1 MMSFWDQFSAR
12 EELNNQ
18 LPDLHSEAIIDVNAH
33 MHTPFSFSAFE
44 SVDQAVKLAVK
55 QNVRIIGINDF
66 YTTSGYSSWAD
77 ACMNFKAFPLFNIE
91 FIGLSK
97 PDQEKNIRIN
107 DPNNP
112 GRIYISGKGLS
123 FPFRLKEP
131 FQSQLENLKLES
143 NKHVSLMCTKLNEHL
158 SACGIDILIDFDAI
172 MLSHTKGLI
181 RERHLATA
189 LREKVFEAATDDVKK
204 KSLLKRI
211 FGGKEVNLELSNH
224 AAVENEIRNN
234 LLKAGGPAFIP
245 ERPESFLSVEAVK
258 EIILKGGG
266 IPTYP
271 LLADDKNGNFT
282 EFENDKNILA
292 TELKY
297 RGIYSIEFISTRN
310 SPEVLEEYATWFSDK
325 GFIVT
330 IGSEHNTPDLTPL
343 LLYTRDGAPLS
354 DTLRRI
360 NYKGACLIAAHQ
372 YLVAKEGIGYL
383 DAEGHPNYENLKDYH
398 ALGHGLIQHFLMN

>member
-1 MMSFWDQFSAR
+1 MMSFWDKFSAG
-12 EELNNQ
+12 EELKNQ
-18 LPDLHSEAIIDVNAH
+18 LSDIHSEAIFDVNAH

-44 SVDQAVKLAVK
+44 SVDQAVRLAVK

-77 ACMNFKAFPLFNIE
+77 ACVNFKEFPLFNIE

-97 PDQEKNIRIN
+97 SDQEKNIRIN

-123 FPFRLKEP
+123 FPFLLEEP

-143 NKHVSLMCTKLNEHL
+143 NKHVSIMCEKLNSYL
-158 SACGIDILIDFDAI
+158 SDCGIEIHLDFDLI
-172 MLSHTKGLI
+172 MHSHTKGLI
-181 RERHLATA
+181 RERHLAKV
-189 LREKVFEAATDDVKK
+189 LREKVFEATNADNDR
-204 KSLLKRI
+204 KSLLKKI
-211 FGGKEVNLELSNH
+211 FGGREAGADLNNH
-224 AAVENEIRNN
+224 AALENEIRNN

-258 EIILKGGG
+258 EIIMKGGG

-271 LLADDKNGNFT
+271 LLADDKNGDFT
-282 EFENDKNILA
+282 EFEVDKKKLA
-292 TELKY
+292 TELKN

-310 SPEVLEEYATWFSDK
+310 SPKVLEEYATWFSDN

-330 IGSEHNTPDLTPL
+330 IGSEHNTPDLTPI

-372 YLVAKEGIGYL
+372 YLFAKEGIGYL

-398 ALGHGLIQHFLMN
+398 ALGHNLIQHFLMN

>member
-1 MMSFWDQFSAR
+1 MFWDQFSTK
-12 EELNNQ
+12 EDIKNQ
-18 LPDLHSEAIIDVNAH
+18 LSDLPDELIFDVNAH

-44 SVDQAVKLAVK
+44 SVDQAVEMAVK

-77 ACMNFKAFPLFNIE
+77 ACMNYKAFPLFNIE

-97 PDQEKNIRIN
+97 PDQDKKIRIN

-112 GRIYISGKGLS
+112 GRIYISGKGLTY
-123 FPFRLKEP
+123 PFRLVEP
-131 FQSQLENLKLES
+131 FKFELENLKLES
-143 NKHVSLMCTKLNEHL
+143 NKHVGLMCTKLNEHL
-158 SACGIDILIDFDAI
+158 SSCGIDIHLDFDAI
-172 MLSHTKGLI
+172 MQSHTKGLI
-181 RERHLATA
+181 RERHLATV
-189 LREKVFEAATDDVKK
+189 LREKVFESASDDVKK
-204 KSLLKRI
+204 KSLLKKI
-211 FGGKEVNLELSNH
+211 FEGKEAIAELSNH

-258 EIILKGGG
+258 EIILKSGG

-271 LLADDKNGNFT
+271 LLADDKHGNFT
-282 EFENDKNILA
+282 EFEKEKYRLA
-292 TELKY
+292 TELKNW
-297 RGIYSIEFISTRN
+297 GIYSIEFISTRN
-310 SPEVLEEYATWFSDK
+310 SPEVLEEYATWFSEN

-330 IGSEHNTPDLTPL
+330 IGSEHNTPDLTPI
-343 LLYTRDGAPLS
+343 LLYTRDRAPLS

-372 YLVAKEGIGYL
+372 YLVAKEGFGYL
-383 DAEGHPNYENLKDYH
+383 DAEGHPNYANLMDYQ
-398 ALGHGLIQHFLMN
+398 ALGHGLIQNFLKN

>member
-1 MMSFWDQFSAR
+1 MMSFWDQFSVK
-12 EELNNQ
+12 EELNNK
-18 LPDLHSEAIIDVNAH
+18 LSDLRDEAIFDVNAH

-44 SVDQAVKLAVK
+44 SVDQAVRLAVK

-97 PDQEKNIRIN
+97 PDQDKNIRIN

-123 FPFRLKEP
+123 YPFRLEEP
-131 FQSQLENLKLES
+131 FQFQLENLKLES

-158 SACGIDILIDFDAI
+158 SACGIEIHLDFDSI
-172 MLSHTKGLI
+172 MQSHTKGLI
-181 RERHLATA
+181 RERHLATV
-189 LREKVFEAATDDVKK
+189 LREKIFESAPDDIKK
-204 KSLLKRI
+204 KSLMKKI
-211 FGGKEVNLELSNH
+211 FGGKEVNIELDNH

-282 EFENDKNILA
+282 EFEIDKHQLA

-310 SPEVLEEYATWFSDK
+310 SPEVLEDYATWFSNN

-330 IGSEHNTPDLTPL
+330 IGSEHNTPDLTPI
-343 LLYTRDGAPLS
+343 LLYTRDSAPLS

-372 YLVAKEGIGYL
+372 YLVAKDGIGYL
-383 DAEGHPNYENLKDYH
+383 DAEGHPKYDILDEYNT
-398 ALGHGLIQHFLMN
+398 LGHSLIQHFLKN